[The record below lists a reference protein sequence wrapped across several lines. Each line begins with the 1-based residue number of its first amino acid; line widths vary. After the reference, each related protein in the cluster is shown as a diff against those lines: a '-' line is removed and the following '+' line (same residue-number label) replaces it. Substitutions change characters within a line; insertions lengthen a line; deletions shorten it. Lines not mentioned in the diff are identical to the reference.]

1 MSKNNFLHLF
11 IKSYFLFYFQKIY
24 KTTNRTKKENKEN
37 RKVLIT
43 RKNNNKKM
51 TKSEI
56 DENFPTPAEKRPKL
70 LGMDFYTKVL
80 GAPKFVVICLIY
92 FYYTFMKF

>member
-1 MSKNNFLHLF
+1 
-11 IKSYFLFYFQKIY
+11 
-24 KTTNRTKKENKEN
+24 
-37 RKVLIT
+37 
-43 RKNNNKKM
+43 M

-80 GAPKFVVICLIY
+80 GAPKFVVIYVLY
-92 FYYTFMKF
+92 VYYIFMKF

>member
-1 MSKNNFLHLF
+1 
-11 IKSYFLFYFQKIY
+11 
-24 KTTNRTKKENKEN
+24 
-37 RKVLIT
+37 
-43 RKNNNKKM
+43 M